1 MTGTL
6 SWLGAEKTR
15 RTAPPLI
22 GRSSFQAR
30 RCCYCCCSSTTGTTT
45 DVAERGGEG
54 GDDTSPCPG
63 LPRARSSATILSRP
77 ILDVGSPSSPLC
89 ICFFF
94 FLGIITLHT
103 CTAVPL
109 LSLICVNYFL
119 HSFLFGVSRSSSRD
133 PGMPFLSLLSYKLHS
148 PRLPS
153 RGCRHTTLNFYGALF
168 FITKIELAF
177 SGAYARCGVLL
188 LCGTCECLSLVCFP

>member
-1 MTGTL
+1 MQRKLAAPRRRL
-6 SWLGAEKTR
+6 SAAPRSKR
-15 RTAPPLI
+15 AVAATAAARPPLAPLLMSPSEVEEAATTPRRVRAFPERDPRR
-22 GRSSFQAR
+22 RSSLVRF
-30 RCCYCCCSSTTGTTT
+30 STL
-45 DVAERGGEG
+45 A
-54 GDDTSPCPG
+54 
-63 LPRARSSATILSRP
+63 LPRRRY
-77 ILDVGSPSSPLC
+77 V
-89 ICFFF
+89 FVFF